1 MLKVALLLLSVCLVT
16 VFPVE
21 MFGDAKDTYNAQCAS
36 CHAVNGSGATAAGK
50 KLGTIDLRSKQVQ
63 SMSDGEI
70 FESIAYGAKH
80 KEYPHAFARR
90 GVTTEQINDLVV
102 YIRKMPAHK

>member
-1 MLKVALLLLSVCLVT
+1 M
-16 VFPVE
+16 
-21 MFGDAKDTYNAQCAS
+21 
-36 CHAVNGSGATAAGK
+36 
-50 KLGTIDLRSKQVQ
+50 GTIDLRSKQVQ
-63 SMSDGEI
+63 SMSNEEI

-90 GVTTEQINDLVV
+90 GLTTEQINDLVV

>member
-1 MLKVALLLLSVCLVT
+1 MLKSALLLLFVCFMSM
-16 VFPVE
+16 FPVE
-21 MFGDAKDTYNAQCAS
+21 MFGDAKEAYNAQCAS
-36 CHAVNGSGATAAGK
+36 CHGVNGSGATAAGK

-63 SMSDGEI
+63 SMSDEEI

-90 GVTTEQINDLVV
+90 GVTTDQINDLVA
-102 YIRKMPAHK
+102 YIRKMPAHN